1 MESES
6 QHVIKVEDCVG
17 DSQLTHL
24 RQTPQV
30 QYCVVRVLCVS
41 FSLLPLLCLPLVV
54 LCYLCQ
60 VLTIQGCTV
69 LPAYVI

>member
-6 QHVIKVEDCVG
+6 QHGIKVEDCVG
-17 DSQLTHL
+17 D

-30 QYCVVRVLCVS
+30 QYCVRELCVC
-41 FSLLPLLCLPLVV
+41 FALLPLLCLSLGM
-54 LCYLCQ
+54 LCHLCQ

-69 LPAYVI
+69 LPAYVV